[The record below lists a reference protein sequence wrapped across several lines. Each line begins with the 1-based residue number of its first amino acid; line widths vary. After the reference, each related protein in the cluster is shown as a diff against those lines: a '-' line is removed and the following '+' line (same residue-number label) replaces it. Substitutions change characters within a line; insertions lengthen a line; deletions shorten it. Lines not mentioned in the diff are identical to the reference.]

1 MAQAFRFIC
10 NSCGETIESWDE
22 GHPYYFDKRGRKQ
35 YAYHPDPKRDQCIGV
50 DSPHL
55 CLACAE
61 SFWTDSR
68 APSCAQCPNCSST
81 SICDTYHLDGK
92 KCPFCKKGK
101 FKRDPNFWAVS

>member
-22 GHPYYFDKRGRKQ
+22 GHPYYFDKRGRKK
-35 YAYHPDPKRDQCIGV
+35 YAYHPDSKRDQCIGV

-68 APSCAQCPNCSST
+68 APSAQCPNCSST
-81 SICDTYHLDGK
+81 SICDTYHLEGQN
-92 KCPFCKKGK
+92 CPFCKKGI
-101 FKRDPNFWAVS
+101 FERDPNWGAVS